1 VETRYKVVVD
11 VGDGH
16 IVVTNATGVRVLRQT
31 QDGPNVVEFRT
42 LVKTGYDQADGE
54 YVEEW
59 GR

>member
-1 VETRYKVVVD
+1 METRYKVVVD

-31 QDGPNVVEFRT
+31 QDGPNVVEFRSWEP
-42 LVKTGYDQADGE
+42 DRNSEADGE
-54 YVEEW
+54 YVEER